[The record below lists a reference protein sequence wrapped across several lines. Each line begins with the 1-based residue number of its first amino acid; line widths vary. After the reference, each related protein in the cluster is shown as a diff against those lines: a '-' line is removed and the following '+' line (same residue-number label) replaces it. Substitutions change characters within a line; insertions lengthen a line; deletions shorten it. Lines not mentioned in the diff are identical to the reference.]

1 MSLDVVDESW
11 RGDQVMKENN
21 LNLELASIAPTILVS
36 GLILYL
42 LSSVRSA
49 VATITAAVR
58 ARERRTSADRLR
70 MIRRRLLLVERSLQG
85 GAAELQETELPALT
99 LLPVLAAAAEGGG
112 QPPPTDSAE
121 AAGGEPAEET
131 RELARASPTDDEGSG
146 SSAPRASPIP
156 SASSDGGG
164 GGSAPL
170 EAAAA
175 ERMWSV
181 VDEGNRT
188 VLLGTS
194 QRSCPPLPRA
204 MIAELTP
211 VAVGVRPAV
220 RAVGAR
226 GAAGAR

>member
-1 MSLDVVDESW
+1 
-11 RGDQVMKENN
+11 MKENN

-36 GLILYL
+36 GLFLYL

-112 QPPPTDSAE
+112 QPPTDSAE
-121 AAGGEPAEET
+121 AAGGEPAERT

-194 QRSCPPLPRA
+194 QRSCPSPPRA

-226 GAAGAR
+226 GAAGSR

>member
-1 MSLDVVDESW
+1 
-11 RGDQVMKENN
+11 MKENN

-112 QPPPTDSAE
+112 QPPTGSAE
-121 AAGGEPAEET
+121 ADGGEPAEET

>member
-11 RGDQVMKENN
+11 RGDQVMENN

-131 RELARASPTDDEGSG
+131 RELARAPPTDTEGSG
-146 SSAPRASPIP
+146 RSAPRASPIP

-211 VAVGVRPAV
+211 VDVGVRPAV

>member
-1 MSLDVVDESW
+1 
-11 RGDQVMKENN
+11 MKENN

-99 LLPVLAAAAEGGG
+99 LLPVLAADAESGG
-112 QPPPTDSAE
+112 QPPTDSTE
-121 AAGGEPAEET
+121 AAGGEPAERT

-156 SASSDGGG
+156 SASSDG

-194 QRSCPPLPRA
+194 QRSCPSLPRA
-204 MIAELTP
+204 MIIAELTS